1 MRIKFLNLVA
11 SLFLDQQKNNMV
23 LEQVTVKTSN
33 EIKQKNVYNHNNNKS
48 NEDEEEPTK

>member
-1 MRIKFLNLVA
+1 MRIKFLNLVP

-23 LEQVTVKTSN
+23 LEQVTLKTSD
-33 EIKQKNVYNHNNNKS
+33 EIKQKRKIYNNNKS